1 MRAMLLEEYGR
12 PLRPVEL
19 EVPAVGPEDALVRV
33 RACGVC
39 RTDVKIRDGEIP
51 APIVTLPHV
60 PGHEAAGEVV
70 TVGEAVSG
78 VAPGDRVVVY
88 MYVSCGRCRACGTGR
103 ENLCPTLTRVGF
115 ELQGAFAEYL
125 VVPAKQLLPIPDPL
139 PFAQAGVLTD
149 AVVVPYHAL
158 KRQAGVGVGDTVL
171 IVGVGGIGI
180 HAVQL
185 AKAAGVRVI
194 AADVDQ
200 GRLALAGELGADH
213 LIDPGSVADP
223 TAAVRDLT
231 GGAGVDAVVDNVG
244 SAETVSWAL
253 PSMRKGGKL
262 VIVGYTPG
270 RPFTVDSMAMH
281 YNEWEIIGSRLAT
294 KQELVEVVDLVGRGL
309 VKPWVTRTFS
319 LDEANQAL
327 DELARDT
334 IVGRATLLL

>member
-88 MYVSCGRCRACGTGR
+88 MYVSCGRCRACGSGR

-125 VVPAKQLLPIPDPL
+125 VVPAKQLLPIPDSL
-139 PFAQAGVLTD
+139 PFEQAGVLTD

-158 KRQAGVGVGDTVL
+158 KRQASVGVGDTVL
-171 IVGVGGIGI
+171 VVGVGGIGI

-194 AADVDQ
+194 AADVDE

-213 LIDPGSVADP
+213 LIDPRSVADP

-231 GGAGVDAVVDNVG
+231 DGAGVDAVVDNVG
-244 SAETVSWAL
+244 SAETVAWAL
-253 PSMRKGGKL
+253 PTMRKGGKL

-294 KQELVEVVDLVGRGL
+294 KQELAGVVDLVGRGL

-319 LDEANQAL
+319 LDEANLAL
-327 DELARDT
+327 DELARDA
-334 IVGRATLLL
+334 IVGRATLVL

>member
-88 MYVSCGRCRACGTGR
+88 LSVCCGRCRACGSGR

-125 VVPAKQLLPIPDPL
+125 VVPAKQLLPIPDSL
-139 PFAQAGVLTD
+139 PFEQAGVLTD

-158 KRQAGVGVGDTVL
+158 KRQASVGVGDTVL
-171 IVGVGGIGI
+171 VVGVGGIGI

-194 AADVDQ
+194 AADVDE

-213 LIDPGSVADP
+213 LIDPRSVADP

-231 GGAGVDAVVDNVG
+231 DGAGVDAVVDNVG
-244 SAETVSWAL
+244 SAETVAWAL
-253 PSMRKGGKL
+253 PTMRKGGKL

-294 KQELVEVVDLVGRGL
+294 KQELAGVVDLVGRGL

-319 LDEANQAL
+319 LDEANLAL
-327 DELARDT
+327 DELARDA
-334 IVGRATLLL
+334 IVGRATLVL